1 MLVGVRNKELT
12 AKLGIMN
19 MAKFNRANLAGDH
32 VSKEQPS
39 VIDDKKIKNGFYG
52 APAVAAVFC
61 QNNFLF
67 RTADAFCCA
76 KNMILQ
82 ATELGTAAVS
92 NLFYRPPCGI
102 VLKAEIVGPVTGLC
116 IFKHDP
122 VFVVGL
128 AADHRKAVIISHIQV
143 FLVNFRHF
151 VHGHDPFAGDNG
163 NVEGMF

>member
-1 MLVGVRNKELT
+1 
-12 AKLGIMN
+12 
-19 MAKFNRANLAGDH
+19 
-32 VSKEQPS
+32 
-39 VIDDKKIKNGFYG
+39 
-52 APAVAAVFC
+52 
-61 QNNFLF
+61 
-67 RTADAFCCA
+67 
-76 KNMILQ
+76 MILQ

-151 VHGHDPFAGDNG
+151 STVMTRLL
-163 NVEGMF
+163 VTMETWRVCSKYS